1 MTDGRTDGQ
10 TDGRTDGRTEKKTTK
25 NAENGCRNLTTKNTI
40 LLRVLALFGTDQPP
54 RTCRISIFALGQVC
68 VGYFL
73 KTPHRLQSYYLLI
86 EPFLSFF
93 IPLTSNP
100 LSVSWAE
107 EGSGVDRLGLTLNLL
122 LERDGVGRD
131 EWRGWSRPSL

>member
-1 MTDGRTDGQ
+1 MP
-10 TDGRTDGRTEKKTTK
+10 
-25 NAENGCRNLTTKNTI
+25 RNEHVFIRHLC
-40 LLRVLALFGTDQPP
+40 LHLRHIEFSPSESTG
-54 RTCRISIFALGQVC
+54 
-68 VGYFL
+68 
-73 KTPHRLQSYYLLI
+73 YYLLI

-131 EWRGWSRPSL
+131 EWRGCSRSSL